1 MKDLFER
8 YSNLVN
14 PDFYPLIIKALCNFS
29 EKGAFLEKINFIFK
43 NNYFTNFDNNII
55 KYQAICKLE
64 MDDNFEEVLETTNF
78 IKDQKKRIKV
88 PEFEE
93 DVRISRYFQKTAD
106 HNILI
111 YDKNAE
117 FIIRNKLLE
126 ICLRT
131 IPNEL
136 DTKQAYIL
144 FNKYYEDLISNA
156 YSRIFKE
163 MQIFEYLNSDISQH

>member
-1 MKDLFER
+1 MRNLLEK
-8 YSNLVN
+8 YSNIVN
-14 PDFYPLIIKALCNFS
+14 ADFYPLIIRALCNFS
-29 EKGAFLEKINFIFK
+29 EKGTYIEKINFVFK
-43 NNYFTNFDNNII
+43 NNYFTKFDNNIL
-55 KYQAICKLE
+55 KYQAISKLD
-64 MDDNFEEVLETTNF
+64 MDYNFEEILETVNF

-93 DVRISRYFQKTAD
+93 DIRISRYFQKTAD

-111 YDKNAE
+111 YDKIAE

-126 ICLRT
+126 ICLRM
-131 IPNEL
+131 IPNEI

-156 YSRIFKE
+156 YSVTFKE
-163 MQIFEYLNSDISQH
+163 MQIFEYLSSEISQH